1 MNSKEYQFM
10 REDFLKK
17 TLKLSDDKRIEYT
30 EGHHNSNV
38 LWNFENIA
46 KTLGLSPMKVLSVYL
61 MKHTSSLFNYFKD
74 GKEYS
79 ESIEGRIMDIINYLL
94 LLVCMIRTYKQK
106 GEVKNER
113 KRSVI

>member
-1 MNSKEYQFM
+1 MNEKEYQFM

-94 LLVCMIRTYKQK
+94 LLLAMIRTYKQK
-106 GEVKNER
+106 GEVKNGQQ
-113 KRSVI
+113 RSDI